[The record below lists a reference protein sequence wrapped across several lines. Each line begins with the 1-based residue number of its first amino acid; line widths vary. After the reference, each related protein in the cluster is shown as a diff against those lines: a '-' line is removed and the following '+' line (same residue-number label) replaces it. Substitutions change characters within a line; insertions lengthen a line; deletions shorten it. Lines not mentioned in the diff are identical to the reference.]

1 MIDEQSSRLAR
12 GTTPGLV
19 LVAMAIALLV
29 GPLAWEAQ
37 SAYPTSP
44 APWQRCLRAS
54 GANKARLA
62 QGRIPDWYVNV
73 VLCEEAVRLESETS
87 KVSLSLAALAYAY
100 EGLEQLDSAAHL
112 YLEAISLMPRGD
124 PGLYFSLAGVY
135 RKQGRSGDALATYE
149 ALIKIDPDDPKG
161 YERVGETYVELG
173 RWQEA
178 ARAFAGALDRGSSQ
192 AETYLGLGEAYEN
205 LDRLEEALASY
216 YRAIS
221 IKREFAPAFFGLGRI
236 YQRQG
241 RLGPAITA
249 YREALRLDS
258 TLGDAY
264 FHLGEA
270 YSEEGMVGASIASY
284 REAVR
289 LRPESPQ
296 ARFSLGV
303 AYAMDKR
310 RALADDYLYQAA
322 QLYIEEGD
330 REGAL
335 KAYGHLRNLRSPMA
349 ERVYK
354 RLYP

>member
-1 MIDEQSSRLAR
+1 MRDQSSFRLAR
-12 GTTPGLV
+12 GGAPALI
-19 LVAMAIALLV
+19 LAAVACALLV

-37 SAYPTSP
+37 AAYPTSP
-44 APWQRCLRAS
+44 APWQRCLRES

-73 VLCEEAVRLESETS
+73 VLCEEAVRLESETP

-112 YLEAISLMPRGD
+112 YLEAIRLMPRRD
-124 PGLYFSLAGVY
+124 PGLYFSLAGIY
-135 RKQGRSGDALATYE
+135 RKQGRSDEALATYE
-149 ALIKIDPDDPKG
+149 ALIKIEPDSPKA
-161 YERVGETYVELG
+161 YEHVGTTYAELG
-173 RWQEA
+173 RWQDA
-178 ARAFAGALDRGSSQ
+178 ADSFSRALDRGSTQ
-192 AETYLGLGEAYEN
+192 AETHLGLGEAYEN
-205 LDRLEEALASY
+205 LDRLDEALASY

-236 YQRQG
+236 YQRQR
-241 RLGPAITA
+241 RLALAITA

-258 TLGDAY
+258 SLAEAY

-270 YSEEGMVGASIASY
+270 YAEEGLVEAGIAAY

-289 LRPESPQ
+289 LIPDSAE

-303 AYAMDKR
+303 AYALDKR

-322 QLYIEEGD
+322 QLYIEDGD

-335 KAYGHLRNLRSPMA
+335 RAYGHLKNLRSPMA